1 RDMNKPKTL
10 AETGW
15 NQSLVE
21 LSVLYVL
28 IAGATIHFLDV
39 HAMIAM
45 AISPVIMLA
54 LLLGVIT
61 FVEVSWRLVV
71 GMDKVV
77 NAVGLRKSPL
87 T

>member
-1 RDMNKPKTL
+1 MNKPKAF

-15 NQSLVE
+15 NQSLFE

-61 FVEVSWRLVV
+61 FVEVLWRLVV
-71 GMDKVV
+71 GIDKVV

-87 T
+87 A

>member
-1 RDMNKPKTL
+1 MNKPKTF
-10 AETGW
+10 AESGW

-21 LSVLYVL
+21 ISVLYAL

-61 FVEVSWRLVV
+61 LVEVLWMLVV
-71 GMDKVV
+71 GTDKVV

>member
-1 RDMNKPKTL
+1 MNKPKTF

-15 NQSLVE
+15 NHSLAE
-21 LSVLYVL
+21 LSVLYAL
-28 IAGATIHFLDV
+28 IVGATIHFLEV

-45 AISPVIMLA
+45 AMSPVIMLA
-54 LLLGVIT
+54 LLLGVMT
-61 FVEVSWRLVV
+61 FLEVLWMLVV

>member
-1 RDMNKPKTL
+1 MNKPKTF
-10 AETGW
+10 AEAGW
-15 NQSLVE
+15 NQSLLE
-21 LSVLYVL
+21 LSVLYAL

-61 FVEVSWRLVV
+61 CVEVLWMLVV

-77 NAVGLRKSPL
+77 NAAGFRKSPL

>member
-1 RDMNKPKTL
+1 MNKPKTF
-10 AETGW
+10 AEAGW

-54 LLLGVIT
+54 LLLGVTT
-61 FVEVSWRLVV
+61 FVEVLWMLVV

>member
-1 RDMNKPKTL
+1 MNKPKTL

>member
-1 RDMNKPKTL
+1 MNKPKTF
-10 AETGW
+10 AESGW
-15 NQSLVE
+15 NQSLLE
-21 LSVLYVL
+21 LSVLYAL

-39 HAMIAM
+39 HAMVAM
-45 AISPVIMLA
+45 AISPAIMLA

-61 FVEVSWRLVV
+61 FVEVLWILVT

-77 NAVGLRKSPL
+77 YAVGLRKSPL

>member
-1 RDMNKPKTL
+1 MNKPKTF
-10 AETGW
+10 AESGW

-28 IAGATIHFLDV
+28 TAGATIHFLDV
-39 HAMIAM
+39 HATIAM

-61 FVEVSWRLVV
+61 FVEVLWFLVT